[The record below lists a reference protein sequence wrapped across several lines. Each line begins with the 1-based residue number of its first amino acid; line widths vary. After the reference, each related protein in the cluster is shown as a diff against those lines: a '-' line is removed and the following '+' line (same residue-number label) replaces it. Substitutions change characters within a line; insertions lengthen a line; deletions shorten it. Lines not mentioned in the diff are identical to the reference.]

1 MVFQV
6 SKVTPLPHHNRIEQE
21 EENRAES
28 SKDQCKKR
36 ITRNLLGVFR
46 LYYLANKQCSAC
58 TTYIGLAKTEKL
70 KYIWR
75 EK

>member
-1 MVFQV
+1 MSSHKLRV
-6 SKVTPLPHHNRIEQE
+6 SELNRK

-36 ITRNLLGVFR
+36 ITRNLLGVLR
-46 LYYLANKQCSAC
+46 LYYLANKQCTAC